1 MRISDWSSDV
11 CSSDLDGLWR
21 IDTDI
26 IERTC
31 GNGAGLGRDCGEIAH
46 GDIQMGLSRAF
57 ARSPLPT
64 PLSPG
69 RLGLRARGRAHTSAP
84 DLGGAG
90 DRTVRPVCETM
101 RVLAAAAHLPCWI
114 LRSGAAALMRKRP
127 RTGKEW

>member
-69 RLGLRARGRAHTSAP
+69 RLGLRARGRAHTSAL

-90 DRTVRPVCETM
+90 DRPVPRVGATVPVSAP
-101 RVLAAAAHLPCWI
+101 AA
-114 LRSGAAALMRKRP
+114 
-127 RTGKEW
+127 